1 MGKNIYEIFGL
12 SPIDDPMS
20 SKSFKKIQSTFVNA
34 CASSDSS
41 NFLELLKAANILLDP
56 EKRKLYDEKNPEI
69 QALKRKEMLK
79 RKIKE
84 IALKKIED
92 KLPSGCFIEDIDC
105 NLSFHSTPIVSI
117 TISKPTGKWVEL
129 YIDRAAAYGEN
140 AERKYSSPGAPYF
153 NSSGH
158 KGCSAYGVE
167 DSDKDMPEYIK
178 DFLDYP
184 IPLAVPKG
192 EHFLEKRELRTLGD
206 IDKMRQLEKEGIFL
220 IDGVPG
226 RKGTPAKRMIVSSL
240 KINYFFPPKEI
251 TDNDIVELESLLNQI
266 EVVSN
271 LRRVEIAIVSEN
283 DSYFN
288 TPAWECIK
296 YFQEHYALVHHFNFL
311 QRGPEK
317 LYILQMEVPTNK
329 FEKLKED
336 VANYN
341 VTFVDYGEISENQSL
356 DGNNQISGSN
366 RKK

>member
-1 MGKNIYEIFGL
+1 MEKNIYEIFGL

-20 SKSFKKIQSTFVNA
+20 SESLKKIQSTFVKT
-34 CASSDSS
+34 CALSDPS

-56 EKRKLYDEKNPEI
+56 EKRELYDEENPKI

-105 NLSFHSTPIVSI
+105 NLSFYSTPIVSI

-129 YIDRAAAYGEN
+129 YIDRVAAYGEN
-140 AERKYSSPGAPYF
+140 AARKYSLGAPYF
-153 NSSGH
+153 NSSGY
-158 KGCSAYGVE
+158 KGCSEYGVE
-167 DSDKDMPEYIK
+167 DSDKNMPEYVK

-192 EHFLEKRELRTLGD
+192 EHFWEKRELRTLSD
-206 IDKMRQLEKEGIFL
+206 IVKMRQLEKEGISL

-251 TDNDIVELESLLNQI
+251 TDNDIVEFESLLDQI

-271 LRRVEIAIVSEN
+271 LRRVEIAIVSED

-288 TPAWECIK
+288 NPALECIK
-296 YFQEHYALVHHFNFL
+296 YFQEHYALVHHFKSL
-311 QRGPEK
+311 QRDPEK
-317 LYILQMEVPTNK
+317 LYILQMGVPTNK

-336 VANYN
+336 VAKYN

-356 DGNNQISGSN
+356 DENNQISGSN